1 MYQLVFIKLVMFLLN
16 LVLMT
21 RSMSLIIQGTNVGLA
36 HNLSYKKLKTINN
49 KKVVELQD
57 S

>member
-1 MYQLVFIKLVMFLLN
+1 MFLLN

-21 RSMSLIIQGTNVGLA
+21 RSMSLIIQGTNVGLT
-36 HNLSYKKLKTINN
+36 HNLSYKKLKKINN
-49 KKVVELQD
+49 KKVVELRD